1 MKKAKKKEGKMVQ
14 AYCLGGGSLME
25 QKMLEERKIRVRSD
39 GGYEVFSQE
48 VCVAS
53 FSEIRKILLEK
64 PLSKDVL
71 NSLFELVM
79 FPTKMQGEMA
89 YAGDYFKVDSSG
101 FPYPN
106 KKDWFEAHHK
116 HIDGDEY
123 MQIPNPV
130 DIWEADLP
138 VCDEIQYLLSSGRL
152 RINEAD
158 SANYFNAFLWGADLS
173 AARDA
178 VVVFYSVDRNA
189 DGKITDVDFN
199 FVARDEFEKTY
210 TVLE

>member
-1 MKKAKKKEGKMVQ
+1 MKKAIKNVGKTVR
-14 AYCLGGGSLME
+14 AYCLGAGSPME
-25 QKMLEERKIRVRSD
+25 QKMLEERKIRVRDD
-39 GGYEVFSQE
+39 GIYELFSQE
-48 VCVAS
+48 A
-53 FSEIRKILLEK
+53 K
-64 PLSKDVL
+64 
-71 NSLFELVM
+71 
-79 FPTKMQGEMA
+79 GENGESA

-178 VVVFYSVDRNA
+178 VVVFYSVDRDA